1 MFGFCYF
8 MARAFLYLGMCRGE
22 RGIIIMPLLGAV
34 VNCIAIVLGA
44 SIGLLLKR
52 GLSVKISSTIMSG
65 LGLCVLYIGISG
77 ALTGENVLIAIVSIA
92 FGALI
97 GEWLDLDEKFNR
109 FGHMFKADSSTFAQG
124 FITASLLFCVG
135 AMAIVGSLQS
145 GLSANHE
152 TLFAKSL
159 IDGISALVLA
169 SSLGVGVMLSSVLV
183 LIYEGSL
190 TLLAKAIE
198 PYLTTSMINEIT
210 CVGSL
215 LIIGIA
221 LNMLGVTKLK
231 IMNYVPGILITI
243 LLCLFL

>member
-1 MFGFCYF
+1 MLLYGESHFVFGDVQ
-8 MARAFLYLGMCRGE
+8 GE
-22 RGIIIMPLLGAV
+22 RGIITMPLLGAV
-34 VNCIAIVLGA
+34 VNCIAVVFGA
-44 SIGLLLKR
+44 SAGLLLKR
-52 GLSVKISSTIMSG
+52 GLSAKVSSTIMSG

-77 ALTGENVLIAIVSIA
+77 SLSGENVLIVIVSLA
-92 FGALI
+92 LGALL
-97 GEWLDLDEKFNR
+97 GEGLDLDEKFNQ

-124 FITASLLFCVG
+124 FITASSLFCVG

-159 IDGISALVLA
+159 IDGIAAVVLA
-169 SSLGVGVMLSSVLV
+169 SSLGAGVMLSGVLV
-183 LIYEGSL
+183 LIYEGTL

-231 IMNYVPGILITI
+231 IMNYVPAIIITI
-243 LLCLFL
+243 LLCLFI

>member
-1 MFGFCYF
+1 
-8 MARAFLYLGMCRGE
+8 
-22 RGIIIMPLLGAV
+22 MPLLGAV
-34 VNCIAIVLGA
+34 VNCIAVVIGA

-52 GLSVKISSTIMSG
+52 GLPEKISTTIMNG

-77 ALTGENVLIAIVSIA
+77 SLSGENVLIAIISIA
-92 FGALI
+92 LGALI
-97 GEWLDLDEKFNR
+97 GEGLDLDEKLNR
-109 FGHMFKADSSTFAQG
+109 FGHMLKTDSSTFAQG

-159 IDGISALVLA
+159 IDGIASLVLA
-169 SSLGVGVMLSSVLV
+169 SSLGAGVMLSGALV

-190 TLLAKAIE
+190 ILLAKVIE
-198 PYLTTSMINEIT
+198 PFLTTAMINEIT

-221 LNMLGVTKLK
+221 FNMLGVTKLK
-231 IMNYVPGILITI
+231 ITNYVPAVLITI
-243 LLCLFL
+243 LLCLFY

>member
-1 MFGFCYF
+1 MVVKG
-8 MARAFLYLGMCRGE
+8 RKGNNV
-22 RGIIIMPLLGAV
+22 MPLLGAV
-34 VNCIAIVLGA
+34 VNCLAVVIGA

-52 GLSVKISSTIMSG
+52 GLPEKVSTTIMNG

-77 ALTGENVLIAIVSIA
+77 ALNGENVLIAIISIA

-97 GEWLDLDEKFNR
+97 GEVLDLDEKLNR
-109 FGHMFKADSSTFAQG
+109 FGHLLKTDSSTFAQG

-159 IDGISALVLA
+159 IDGIAALVLA
-169 SSLGVGVMLSSVLV
+169 SSLGAGVMLSAVFV

-221 LNMLGVTKLK
+221 FNMLGVTKLK
-231 IMNYVPGILITI
+231 IMNYVPAIIITI
-243 LLCLFL
+243 LLCFFY

>member
-1 MFGFCYF
+1 
-8 MARAFLYLGMCRGE
+8 
-22 RGIIIMPLLGAV
+22 MPLLGAV
-34 VNCIAIVLGA
+34 VNCLAVVIGA

-52 GLSVKISSTIMSG
+52 GLPEKVSTTIMNG

-77 ALTGENVLIAIVSIA
+77 ALNGENVLIAIISIA

-97 GEWLDLDEKFNR
+97 GEVLDLDEKLNR
-109 FGHMFKADSSTFAQG
+109 FGHLLKTDSSTFAQG

-159 IDGISALVLA
+159 IDGIAALVLA
-169 SSLGVGVMLSSVLV
+169 SSLGAGVMLSAVFV

-221 LNMLGVTKLK
+221 FNMLGVTKLK
-231 IMNYVPGILITI
+231 IMNYVPAIIITI
-243 LLCLFL
+243 LLCFFY

>member
-1 MFGFCYF
+1 M
-8 MARAFLYLGMCRGE
+8 
-22 RGIIIMPLLGAV
+22 GAV
-34 VNCIAIVLGA
+34 VNCLAVVMGA

-52 GLSVKISSTIMSG
+52 GLPEKISSTIMSG

-77 ALTGENVLIAIVSIA
+77 ALTGENVLIAILSLA
-92 FGALI
+92 LGALI

-109 FGHMFKADSSTFAQG
+109 FGHLLKADSSTFAQG

-159 IDGISALVLA
+159 IDGIAALVLA
-169 SSLGVGVMLSSVLV
+169 SSLGAGVMLSGALV

-198 PYLTTSMINEIT
+198 PYLTTAMINEIT

-221 LNMLGVTKLK
+221 FNMLGITKLK
-231 IMNYVPGILITI
+231 IMNYVPAVIVTI
-243 LLCLFL
+243 LLCLFI

>member
-1 MFGFCYF
+1 
-8 MARAFLYLGMCRGE
+8 
-22 RGIIIMPLLGAV
+22 
-34 VNCIAIVLGA
+34 
-44 SIGLLLKR
+44 
-52 GLSVKISSTIMSG
+52 
-65 LGLCVLYIGISG
+65 
-77 ALTGENVLIAIVSIA
+77 
-92 FGALI
+92 
-97 GEWLDLDEKFNR
+97 
-109 FGHMFKADSSTFAQG
+109 
-124 FITASLLFCVG
+124 
-135 AMAIVGSLQS
+135 MAIVGSLQS